1 MPICNFGRLERMSAD
16 LEVNEMDIEE
26 FLKSKDF
33 MKLGQAIEHGNWQVA
48 GMTAQRM
55 QKAAREAG
63 TDAFDRQ
70 LISIKQCIAGRKKN
84 EAQNALA
91 FMISK
96 RVQMLKNY
104 ESKVEGT
111 E

>member
-1 MPICNFGRLERMSAD
+1 MSEHEWSVSKLRM
-16 LEVNEMDIEE
+16 EKMEIEE

-55 QKAAREAG
+55 QREAKEAG

-70 LISIKQCIAGRKKN
+70 LIAIKQCIAGRKKT

-91 FMISK
+91 AMVSK

-104 ESKVEGT
+104 VNQ
-111 E
+111 

>member
-1 MPICNFGRLERMSAD
+1 MSEHEWSVSKLRM
-16 LEVNEMDIEE
+16 EKMEIEE
-26 FLKSKDF
+26 FLKSRDF
-33 MKLGQAIEHGNWQVA
+33 MKLGQAIERGNWQVA

-55 QKAAREAG
+55 QREAKEAG

-70 LISIKQCIAGRKKN
+70 LIAIKQCIASRKKT

-91 FMISK
+91 AMVSK

-104 ESKVEGT
+104 VNRTDEV
-111 E
+111 